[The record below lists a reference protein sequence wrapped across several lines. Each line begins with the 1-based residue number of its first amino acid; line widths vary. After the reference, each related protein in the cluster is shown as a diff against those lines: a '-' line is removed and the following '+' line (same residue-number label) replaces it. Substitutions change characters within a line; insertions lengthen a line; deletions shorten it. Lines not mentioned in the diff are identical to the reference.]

1 MPKKISKSL
10 INKKDR
16 INWDDFA
23 LIDKRF
29 DERIQRLD
37 KRIYDLEIIQWRL
50 NRIEKVLQKRFQ
62 IDINVIN

>member
-1 MPKKISKSL
+1 MPEKISKSL
-10 INKKDR
+10 INKKDG

-29 DERIQRLD
+29 DERIQRFD

-50 NRIEKVLQKRFQ
+50 DRVEKVLQERFQ
-62 IDINVIN
+62 IDINAIN